1 MIAVLA
7 VAGCADDDEE
17 ATPPQPTTTAPAT
30 TAPGTTTEPLDDF
43 VPGPVAGPPQGVEIA
58 LNDRVALGQHEGYD
72 RIVFQ
77 FRNVVPGYRVE
88 YVQPPIQEDG
98 SGATVKIDGHSFA
111 QVRMELASGFDVTV
125 PEGEIVY
132 TGPRR
137 ISGSGIVA
145 ELVRT
150 GDFEAVLTWAVG
162 LHAQVPMRVF
172 TLEGPPRLVVDFRSS

>member
-1 MIAVLA
+1 M
-7 VAGCADDDEE
+7 AGCADDDEE
-17 ATPPQPTTTAPAT
+17 ATPTQPTTAPTT
-30 TAPGTTTEPLDDF
+30 TAPGTTTEQLGEF
-43 VPGPVAGPPQGVEIA
+43 VPGPVTAPVEGEEIA
-58 LNDRVALGQHEGYD
+58 LLERVALGQHEGYD

-77 FRNVVPGYRVE
+77 FRNLVPGYRVE

-98 SGATVKIDGHSFA
+98 SGATVEIDGHSFA